1 MRQRIHLILLFVAL
15 LTTSKSAADGVD
27 KLNCPVVRIE
37 AERLP
42 DMNVPRSGHSAIL
55 VNGEVT
61 VLGGHTSGF
70 VLTPTAEYLKDGEWH
85 QLQTVYNHDGGIS
98 IVMKSGK
105 VLLAGGFKDNL
116 GIGQSYEVE
125 LYDPVTHQFNGFG
138 CLDKKRVSGAAVEL
152 DSGRVMIAG
161 NWYANDAIEMFDGK
175 ATFSHVKSVAQS
187 HSLPHMFRTSNGNAL
202 IVAGYDFHGNP
213 IDTIVIDRLYGEP
226 FRNELFDNWKPLQYD
241 LVQHSDDSFIGDEAK
256 GMFRYLM
263 PVENKDGQLAIID
276 VRDTVF
282 TPLPTSTPVPMK
294 SQWGAIRYITPVYAD
309 RHHQRGYV
317 VGFDATSRLYVLCI
331 DYSKTPAPL
340 TLYHTDPLPEAGML
354 TIPVLTAEG
363 NLMLTGGVGVE
374 PNSNFSPSAS
384 VWLLRFNDDGSTAS
398 SVLNGWLLWSLAV
411 ALLVAIAIIYILRR
425 RRPQPQLE
433 LEELSEVTTKGIAT
447 PHSQRENEQLM
458 QRICDLMDDQQLYL
472 QQGLKVSDIASALDT
487 NIRYISDCIR
497 AERGCS
503 LTQFVNE
510 YRLEH
515 AKRLLLEHPE
525 MKISSV
531 AIESG
536 FTNDKA
542 MTRYFKEHTGMTPT
556 EWKATPQ
563 NNPQNP

>member
-1 MRQRIHLILLFVAL
+1 MA
-15 LTTSKSAADGVD
+15 SKAMADGD
-27 KLNCPVVRIE
+27 GKANCPVVKIE

-61 VLGGHTSGF
+61 VVGGHSSGF

-85 QLQTVYNHDGGIS
+85 QLQTVYHHDGGIS

-125 LYDPVTHQFNGFG
+125 LYDPVTHQFNGIG

-152 DSGRVMIAG
+152 DSCRVMIAG
-161 NWYANDAIEMFDGK
+161 NWYADDAIEIFDGK
-175 ATFSHVKSVAQS
+175 TTFSHVKPVAQMR
-187 HSLPHMFRTSNGNAL
+187 SLPHVFRTSNGNAL
-202 IVAGYDFHGNP
+202 IMAGYDFHGNP
-213 IDTIVIDRLYGEP
+213 IDTIIVDRLYGNP

-256 GMFRYLM
+256 GVFRYLM

-294 SQWGAIRYITPVYAD
+294 SQWGSIRYITPVYAD
-309 RHHQRGYV
+309 RQHQRGYV
-317 VGFDATSRLYVLCI
+317 VGYDETSRLYALCI

-340 TLYHTDPLPEAGML
+340 TLYHTDPLPEAGMR

-374 PNSNFSPSAS
+374 PNSNFSPVAS
-384 VWLLRFNDDGSTAS
+384 VWLLRFNDDGSEVSAGIS
-398 SVLNGWLLWSLAV
+398 GWFWVLLAV
-411 ALLVAIAIIYILRR
+411 VMLVAVVAVVVLKRR
-425 RRPQPQLE
+425 KPQPQPQPE
-433 LEELSEVTTKGIAT
+433 PEEQPEAATKG
-447 PHSQRENEQLM
+447 NEQLM
-458 QRICDLMDDQQLYL
+458 QRICDLMDGQQLYL

-510 YRLEH
+510 YRVEH
-515 AKRLLLEHPE
+515 AKRLLLDHPE
-525 MKISSV
+525 MKIFSV

-542 MTRYFKEHTGMTPT
+542 MTRYFKEQTGMTPT
-556 EWKATPQ
+556 EWKER
-563 NNPQNP
+563 NVE

>member
-1 MRQRIHLILLFVAL
+1 MRQRIHLILLFIAL
-15 LTTSKSAADGVD
+15 LVTSKAMADGD
-27 KLNCPVVRIE
+27 GKANCPVVKIE

-61 VLGGHTSGF
+61 VVGGHTSGF

-161 NWYANDAIEMFDGK
+161 NWYADDAIEIFDGK
-175 ATFSHVKSVAQS
+175 ATFSHVKPVAQTR
-187 HSLPHMFRTSNGNAL
+187 SLPHVFRTSNGNAL
-202 IVAGYDFHGNP
+202 IMAGYDFHGNP
-213 IDTIVIDRLYGEP
+213 IDTIIVDRLYGDP

-256 GMFRYLM
+256 GVFRYLM

-294 SQWGAIRYITPVYAD
+294 SQWGSIRYITPVYAD
-309 RHHQRGYV
+309 RQHQRGYV
-317 VGFDATSRLYVLCI
+317 VGYDETSRLYALCI
-331 DYSKTPAPL
+331 DYSKSPAAL
-340 TLYHTDPLPEAGML
+340 TLYHTDPLPEAGMR

-374 PNSNFSPSAS
+374 PNSNFSPMAS
-384 VWLLRFNDDGSTAS
+384 VWLLRFNDDGSEAS
-398 SVLNGWLLWSLAV
+398 AGINGWLWVLLAMV
-411 ALLVAIAIIYILRR
+411 MLVAVVAVVVLKRR
-425 RRPQPQLE
+425 KPQSQFEP
-433 LEELSEVTTKGIAT
+433 EEQPEAATKG
-447 PHSQRENEQLM
+447 NEQLM
-458 QRICDLMDDQQLYL
+458 QRICDLMDGQQLYL

-510 YRLEH
+510 YRVEH
-515 AKRLLLEHPE
+515 AKRLLLDHQE

-542 MTRYFKEHTGMTPT
+542 MTRYFKEQTGMTPT
-556 EWKATPQ
+556 EWKER
-563 NNPQNP
+563 NVE

>member
-1 MRQRIHLILLFVAL
+1 MRQRIHIILLFIAL
-15 LTTSKSAADGVD
+15 LMASKAMADGD
-27 KLNCPVVRIE
+27 GKANCPVVKIE

-61 VLGGHTSGF
+61 VVGGHTSGF

-125 LYDPVTHQFNGFG
+125 LYDPVTHQFNGFN

-161 NWYANDAIEMFDGK
+161 NWYADDAIEIFDGK
-175 ATFSHVKSVAQS
+175 ATFSHVKPVAQTR
-187 HSLPHMFRTSNGNAL
+187 SLPHVFRTSNGNAL
-202 IVAGYDFHGNP
+202 IMAGYDFHGNP
-213 IDTIVIDRLYGEP
+213 IDTIIVDRLYGNP

-256 GMFRYLM
+256 GVFRYLM

-294 SQWGAIRYITPVYAD
+294 SQWGSIRYITPVYAD
-309 RHHQRGYV
+309 RQHQRGYV
-317 VGFDATSRLYVLCI
+317 VGYDETSRLYALCI

-340 TLYHTDPLPEAGML
+340 TLYHTDPLPEAGMR

-374 PNSNFSPSAS
+374 PNRNFSPMAS
-384 VWLLRFNDDGSTAS
+384 VWLLRFNDDGSEAS
-398 SVLNGWLLWSLAV
+398 AGINGWLWVLLAMV
-411 ALLVAIAIIYILRR
+411 MLVAVVAVVVLKRR
-425 RRPQPQLE
+425 KPQSQFEP
-433 LEELSEVTTKGIAT
+433 EEQPEAATKG
-447 PHSQRENEQLM
+447 NEQLM
-458 QRICDLMDDQQLYL
+458 QRICDLMDGQQLYL

-503 LTQFVNE
+503 LMQFVNE
-510 YRLEH
+510 YRVEH
-515 AKRLLLEHPE
+515 AKRLLLDHQE

-542 MTRYFKEHTGMTPT
+542 MTRYFKEQTGMTPT
-556 EWKATPQ
+556 EWKER
-563 NNPQNP
+563 NVE

>member
-1 MRQRIHLILLFVAL
+1 MRQRIHLILLFIAL
-15 LTTSKSAADGVD
+15 LVTSKAMADGD
-27 KLNCPVVRIE
+27 GKANCPVVKIE

-61 VLGGHTSGF
+61 VVGGHTSGF

-161 NWYANDAIEMFDGK
+161 NWYADDAIEIFDGK
-175 ATFSHVKSVAQS
+175 ATFSHVKPVAQTR
-187 HSLPHMFRTSNGNAL
+187 SLPHVFRTSNGHAL
-202 IVAGYDFHGNP
+202 IMAGYDFHGNP
-213 IDTIVIDRLYGEP
+213 IDTIIVDRLYGDP

-256 GMFRYLM
+256 GVFRYLM

-294 SQWGAIRYITPVYAD
+294 SQWGSIRYITPVYAD
-309 RHHQRGYV
+309 RQHQRGYV
-317 VGFDATSRLYVLCI
+317 VGYDETSRLYALCI
-331 DYSKTPAPL
+331 DYSKSPAAL
-340 TLYHTDPLPEAGML
+340 TLYHTDPLPEAGMR

-374 PNSNFSPSAS
+374 PNRNFSPMAS
-384 VWLLRFNDDGSTAS
+384 VWLLRFNDDGSEAS
-398 SVLNGWLLWSLAV
+398 AGINGWLWVLLAMV
-411 ALLVAIAIIYILRR
+411 MLVAVVAVVVLKRR
-425 RRPQPQLE
+425 KPQSQFEP
-433 LEELSEVTTKGIAT
+433 EEQPEAATKG
-447 PHSQRENEQLM
+447 NEQLM
-458 QRICDLMDDQQLYL
+458 QRICDLMDGQQLYL

-503 LTQFVNE
+503 LMQFVNE
-510 YRLEH
+510 YRVEH
-515 AKRLLLEHPE
+515 AKRLLLDHQE

-542 MTRYFKEHTGMTPT
+542 MTRYFKEQTGMTPT
-556 EWKATPQ
+556 EWKER
-563 NNPQNP
+563 NVE

>member
-1 MRQRIHLILLFVAL
+1 MRQRIHLILLFIAL
-15 LTTSKSAADGVD
+15 LVTSKAMADGD
-27 KLNCPVVRIE
+27 GKANCPVVKIE

-61 VLGGHTSGF
+61 VVGGHTSGF
-70 VLTPTAEYLKDGEWH
+70 VLTPTAEYLKNGEWH

-161 NWYANDAIEMFDGK
+161 NWYADDAIEIFDGK
-175 ATFSHVKSVAQS
+175 ATFSHVKPVAQTR
-187 HSLPHMFRTSNGNAL
+187 SLPHVFRTSNGNAL
-202 IVAGYDFHGNP
+202 IMAGYDFHGNP
-213 IDTIVIDRLYGEP
+213 IDTIIVDRLYGDP

-256 GMFRYLM
+256 GVFRYLM

-294 SQWGAIRYITPVYAD
+294 SQWGSIRYITPVYAD
-309 RHHQRGYV
+309 RQHQRGYV
-317 VGFDATSRLYVLCI
+317 VGYDETSRLYALCI
-331 DYSKTPAPL
+331 DYSKSPAAL
-340 TLYHTDPLPEAGML
+340 TLYHTDPLPEAGMR

-374 PNSNFSPSAS
+374 PNSNFSPMAS
-384 VWLLRFNDDGSTAS
+384 VWLLRFNDDGSEAS
-398 SVLNGWLLWSLAV
+398 AGINGWLWVLLAMV
-411 ALLVAIAIIYILRR
+411 MLVAVVAVVVLKRR
-425 RRPQPQLE
+425 KPQSQFEP
-433 LEELSEVTTKGIAT
+433 EEQPEAATKG
-447 PHSQRENEQLM
+447 NEQLM
-458 QRICDLMDDQQLYL
+458 QRICDLMDGQQLYL

-503 LTQFVNE
+503 LMQFVNE
-510 YRLEH
+510 YRVEH
-515 AKRLLLEHPE
+515 AKRLLLDHQE

-542 MTRYFKEHTGMTPT
+542 MTRYFKEQTGMTPT
-556 EWKATPQ
+556 EWKER
-563 NNPQNP
+563 NVE

>member
-1 MRQRIHLILLFVAL
+1 MRQRIHLILLFIAL
-15 LTTSKSAADGVD
+15 LVTSKAMADGD
-27 KLNCPVVRIE
+27 GKANCPVVKIE

-61 VLGGHTSGF
+61 VVGGHTSGF

-125 LYDPVTHQFNGFG
+125 LYDPVTHHFNGFG

-161 NWYANDAIEMFDGK
+161 NWYADDAIEIFDGK
-175 ATFSHVKSVAQS
+175 ATFSHVKPVAQTR
-187 HSLPHMFRTSNGNAL
+187 SLPHVFCTSNGNAL
-202 IVAGYDFHGNP
+202 IMAGYDFHGNP
-213 IDTIVIDRLYGEP
+213 IDTIIVDRLYGDP

-256 GMFRYLM
+256 GVFRYLM

-294 SQWGAIRYITPVYAD
+294 SQWGSIRYITPVYAD
-309 RHHQRGYV
+309 RQHQRGYV
-317 VGFDATSRLYVLCI
+317 VGYDETSRLYALCI
-331 DYSKTPAPL
+331 DYSKSPAAL
-340 TLYHTDPLPEAGML
+340 TLYHTDPLPEAGMR

-363 NLMLTGGVGVE
+363 NLMLTGGMGVE
-374 PNSNFSPSAS
+374 PNSNFSPMAS
-384 VWLLRFNDDGSTAS
+384 VWLLRFNDDGSEAS
-398 SVLNGWLLWSLAV
+398 AGINGWLWVLLAMV
-411 ALLVAIAIIYILRR
+411 MLVAVVAVVVLKRR
-425 RRPQPQLE
+425 KPQSQFEP
-433 LEELSEVTTKGIAT
+433 EEQPEAATKG
-447 PHSQRENEQLM
+447 NEQLM
-458 QRICDLMDDQQLYL
+458 QRICDLMDGQQLYL

-503 LTQFVNE
+503 LMQFVNE
-510 YRLEH
+510 YRVEH
-515 AKRLLLEHPE
+515 AKRLLLDHQE

-542 MTRYFKEHTGMTPT
+542 MTRYFKEQTGMTPT
-556 EWKATPQ
+556 EWKER
-563 NNPQNP
+563 NVE

>member
-1 MRQRIHLILLFVAL
+1 MRQRIYLILLFTAL
-15 LTTSKSAADGVD
+15 LMTSKSAADGVD
-27 KLNCPVVRIE
+27 KVNCPVIRIE

-70 VLTPTAEYLKDGEWH
+70 VLTPTAEFLKDGEWH

-125 LYDPVTHQFNGFG
+125 LYDPVNHQFNGFG

-161 NWYANDAIEMFDGK
+161 NWYADDAIEIFDGK

-187 HSLPHMFRTSNGNAL
+187 RSLPHVFRTSNGNAL

-256 GMFRYLM
+256 GLFRYLM

-276 VRDTVF
+276 VRDTIF
-282 TPLPTSTPVPMK
+282 TPLPTSAPIPMS
-294 SQWGAIRYITPVYAD
+294 SQWGDIKYITPVYAD
-309 RHHQRGYV
+309 RQHQRGYI
-317 VGFDATSRLYVLCI
+317 VGFDKTSRLYALCM
-331 DYSKTPAPL
+331 DYTRNPATL
-340 TLYHTDPLPEAGML
+340 KLYHTDPLPEAGML

-363 NLMLTGGVGVE
+363 NLMLTGGIGTE
-374 PNSNFSPSAS
+374 PNGNFSPKAS
-384 VWLLRFNDDGSTAS
+384 VWLLRFNDDGSEATAS
-398 SVLNGWLLWSLAV
+398 TNGWLWGLLA
-411 ALLVAIAIIYILRR
+411 AGLLLAFVVFFILKRR
-425 RRPQPQLE
+425 KPQPQQE
-433 LEELSEVTTKGIAT
+433 SEEPSEAVTKGD
-447 PHSQRENEQLM
+447 EQLM
-458 QRICDLMDDQQLYL
+458 QRICHLMDEKQLYL
-472 QQGLKVSDIASALDT
+472 QQGLKVSDIASALGI
-487 NIRYISDCIR
+487 NSRYVSDCVK
-497 AERGCS
+497 AVRGCS

-510 YRLEH
+510 YRVEH
-515 AKRLLLEHPE
+515 AKRLLLERPE
-525 MKISSV
+525 MKISTV

-542 MTRYFKEHTGMTPT
+542 MTRYFKEQTGMTPT
-556 EWKATPQ
+556 EWKNDNQA
-563 NNPQNP
+563 